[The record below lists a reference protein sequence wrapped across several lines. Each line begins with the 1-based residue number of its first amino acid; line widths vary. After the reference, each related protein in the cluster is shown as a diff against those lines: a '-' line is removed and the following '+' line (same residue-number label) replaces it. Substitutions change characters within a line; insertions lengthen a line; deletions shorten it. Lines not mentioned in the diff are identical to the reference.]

1 MFEPRLKDILKF
13 CKDDIII
20 EANKNNRIFIFEYF
34 SNCYDYKPI
43 TEVLKTLSFKEDP
56 KFEEFF
62 DLKEFL
68 DYKIE
73 EIVVDSYYGIT
84 KIILKKYCD

>member
-13 CKDDIII
+13 CKVDIII
-20 EANKNNRIFIFEYF
+20 EAIKNNRIFIFEYF
-34 SNCYDYKPI
+34 SNLYDYKPI
-43 TEVLKTLSFKEDP
+43 TEVLKTLSLKEDS
-56 KFEEFF
+56 KFL

-73 EIVVDSYYGIT
+73 EIAIDSYYGIT

>member
-20 EANKNNRIFIFEYF
+20 KANKNNRIFIFEYF

-43 TEVLKTLSFKEDP
+43 SEVLKTLSFKEDS
-56 KFEEFF
+56 KFL

-84 KIILKKYCD
+84 KIILKKHCD